1 MTGSQSANL
10 YCDENEYNDLTMQ
23 GMLIHYLIW
32 IVMIA

>member
-1 MTGSQSANL
+1 MTGGQSFNL
-10 YCDENEYNDLTMQ
+10 DLDENEFNNLTMQ